1 MYSSCIFQT
10 SPPASSNF
18 RLTNHL
24 AHHIILTKTFEK
36 NHERRICM
44 ASIRDSSK
52 RLIIIPQDRIAEFE
66 SQKPNPVAMKKI
78 NDLAKLSKKYNKS

>member
-1 MYSSCIFQT
+1 
-10 SPPASSNF
+10 
-18 RLTNHL
+18 
-24 AHHIILTKTFEK
+24 
-36 NHERRICM
+36 M

-78 NDLAKLSKKYNKS
+78 NDLAILSKKYNKS

>member
-1 MYSSCIFQT
+1 
-10 SPPASSNF
+10 
-18 RLTNHL
+18 
-24 AHHIILTKTFEK
+24 
-36 NHERRICM
+36 M

-78 NDLAKLSKKYNKS
+78 SNNLAKLSKKYNKS